1 MPNTSDGKCV
11 STFPTLRK
19 LIMSEALSA
28 NLFYLPEFRLGDL
41 PLPFKHDIPDIQ
53 FDPRIIREYKEALR

>member
-1 MPNTSDGKCV
+1 
-11 STFPTLRK
+11 
-19 LIMSEALSA
+19 MSEALSA